1 MLMLSESARA
11 TRASESRYR
20 IDAPNAR
27 SRSVKV
33 IALDGPSERVLR
45 RLAEGAW
52 QHATFLRAP
61 GGSAPAQPVGGWLAG
76 LAGETMNLIEQIASA
91 NTIVTLSTAGENSEM
106 AAIVAEACRAQGKL
120 LTALILD
127 ADGGSEANLLKTLV
141 PLRPY
146 ASMLV
151 VAHGEDYVE
160 TMLTA
165 LRA

>member
-1 MLMLSESARA
+1 
-11 TRASESRYR
+11 
-20 IDAPNAR
+20 
-27 SRSVKV
+27 
-33 IALDGPSERVLR
+33 
-45 RLAEGAW
+45 
-52 QHATFLRAP
+52 
-61 GGSAPAQPVGGWLAG
+61 
-76 LAGETMNLIEQIASA
+76 MNLIEEIASA
-91 NTIVTLSTAGENSEM
+91 DTIVTLSTAGENSEM
-106 AAIVAEACRAQGKL
+106 ADVVAEACRAQGKL

-146 ASMLV
+146 AAMLV

>member
-1 MLMLSESARA
+1 MLSESARA
-11 TRASESRYR
+11 TRVEESRFR
-20 IDAPNAR
+20 IEAPN
-27 SRSVKV
+27 SRPHAVKV
-33 IALDGPSERVLR
+33 IALDAPSERVLR
-45 RLAEGAW
+45 QLAQSQW
-52 QHATFLRAP
+52 SNATFLRTP
-61 GGSAPAQPVGGWLAG
+61 GAPAPSQPVGGWLVS
-76 LAGETMNLIEQIASA
+76 LAGETMNLIEEIASA
-91 NTIVTLSTAGENSEM
+91 DIVVTLSTAGENSEM
-106 AAIVAEACRAQGKL
+106 ADVVAEACRAKSKM

-127 ADGGSEANLLKTLV
+127 AHGASEEKLLKTLV

>member
-1 MLMLSESARA
+1 MLSESARA
-11 TRASESRYR
+11 TRAEESRFR
-20 IDAPNAR
+20 IDAPNSHPRA
-27 SRSVKV
+27 VKV
-33 IALDGPSERVLR
+33 IALDVPSERVLR
-45 RLAEGAW
+45 TLAQGKWEN
-52 QHATFLRAP
+52 ATFLRAP
-61 GGSAPAQPVGGWLAG
+61 GERVPAQPVGGWLAS
-76 LAGETMNLIEQIASA
+76 LAGETMNLIEEIAA
-91 NTIVTLSTAGENSEM
+91 ADIVVTLSTAGENSEM
-106 AAIVAEACRAQGKL
+106 AGVIAEACRAKSKM

-127 ADGGSEANLLKTLV
+127 AQGGSEANLLKTLV

>member
-1 MLMLSESARA
+1 MLSESARA
-11 TRASESRYR
+11 TRAEESRFR
-20 IDAPNAR
+20 IEAPN
-27 SRSVKV
+27 SRPRAIKV
-33 IALDGPSERVLR
+33 IALDAPSERVLR
-45 RLAEGAW
+45 TLAQGKW
-52 QHATFLRAP
+52 QNATFLRTP
-61 GGSAPAQPVGGWLAG
+61 GERAPAQAIGGWLAS
-76 LAGETMNLIEQIASA
+76 LAGETMNLIEEIAGA
-91 NTIVTLSTAGENSEM
+91 DVVVTLSTAGENSEM
-106 AAIVAEACRAQGKL
+106 AGVVAEACRAKGKM

-127 ADGGSEANLLKTLV
+127 AQGGSEANLLKTLV

>member
-1 MLMLSESARA
+1 MLSESARA
-11 TRASESRYR
+11 TRASESRFR

-27 SRSVKV
+27 PRAIKV
-33 IALDGPSERVLR
+33 IALDVPSEGVLR

-52 QHATFLRAP
+52 ENATFLRTPA
-61 GGSAPAQPVGGWLAG
+61 GAAPAQPVGGWLAG
-76 LAGETMNLIEQIASA
+76 LAGETMNLIEEIASA
-91 NTIVTLSTAGENSEM
+91 DTIVTLSTAGENSEM
-106 AAIVAEACRAQGKL
+106 ADVVAEACRAQGKL

-146 ASMLV
+146 AAMLV

>member
-1 MLMLSESARA
+1 MLSESARA
-11 TRASESRYR
+11 TRREESRFR

-27 SRSVKV
+27 PRAIKV
-33 IALDGPSERVLR
+33 IALDQPSERVLR
-45 RLAEGAW
+45 RLAEGDWAN
-52 QHATFLRAP
+52 AMFLRAP
-61 GGSAPAQPVGGWLAG
+61 AGTARSQPVGGWLAG

-91 NTIVTLSTAGENSEM
+91 DTIVTLSTAGENSEM
-106 AAIVAEACRAQGKL
+106 AGVVAEACRAQGKL

-127 ADGGSEANLLKTLV
+127 VDGGPEANLLKTLV

-146 ASMLV
+146 AAMLV

>member
-1 MLMLSESARA
+1 MLSESARA
-11 TRASESRYR
+11 TRAEESRFR
-20 IDAPNAR
+20 IEAPN
-27 SRSVKV
+27 SRPRAIKV
-33 IALDGPSERVLR
+33 IALDAPSERVLR
-45 RLAEGAW
+45 TLAQGKW
-52 QHATFLRAP
+52 QNARFLRTPGERAP
-61 GGSAPAQPVGGWLAG
+61 SQAIGGWLAS
-76 LAGETMNLIEQIASA
+76 LAGETMNLIEEIAGA
-91 NTIVTLSTAGENSEM
+91 DVVVTLSTAGENSEM
-106 AAIVAEACRAQGKL
+106 AGVVAEACRAKGKM

-127 ADGGSEANLLKTLV
+127 AQGGSEANLLKTLV

>member
-1 MLMLSESARA
+1 MLSESARA
-11 TRASESRYR
+11 TRAEESRFR
-20 IDAPNAR
+20 IDAPN
-27 SRSVKV
+27 SRPRAIKV
-33 IALDGPSERVLR
+33 IALDAPSERVLR
-45 RLAEGAW
+45 TLAQGKW
-52 QHATFLRAP
+52 QNATFLRAP
-61 GGSAPAQPVGGWLAG
+61 GERAPGQPVGGWLAS
-76 LAGETMNLIEQIASA
+76 LAGETMNLIEEIASA
-91 NTIVTLSTAGENSEM
+91 DIVVTLSTAGENSEM
-106 AAIVAEACRAQGKL
+106 AGVVAEACRAKSKM

-127 ADGGSEANLLKTLV
+127 AQGGPEEKLLKTLV

>member
-1 MLMLSESARA
+1 MLSESARA
-11 TRASESRYR
+11 TRREESRYR

-27 SRSVKV
+27 PRAIKV

-45 RLAEGAW
+45 RLAEGSW
-52 QHATFLRAP
+52 TNATFLRAP
-61 GGSAPAQPVGGWLAG
+61 TGAAPAQPVGGWLAG

-91 NTIVTLSTAGENSEM
+91 DTIVTLSTAGENSEM
-106 AAIVAEACRAQGKL
+106 AGVVAEACRAQGKL

-127 ADGGSEANLLKTLV
+127 AEGGSEADLLKTLV

-146 ASMLV
+146 AAMLV

>member
-1 MLMLSESARA
+1 MLSESARA
-11 TRASESRYR
+11 TRASEARYR
-20 IDAPNAR
+20 IEAPNAR
-27 SRSVKV
+27 PRTIKV

-45 RLAEGAW
+45 RLAQGRWAN
-52 QHATFLRAP
+52 ATFLRAP
-61 GGSAPAQPVGGWLAG
+61 SGPAPAQAIGGWLAG
-76 LAGETMNLIEQIASA
+76 VAGETMNLIEQIASA
-91 NTIVTLSTAGENSEM
+91 DTIVTLSTAGENSEM
-106 AAIVAEACRAQGKL
+106 AGVVAEACRALGKL

-146 ASMLV
+146 AAMLV

>member
-1 MLMLSESARA
+1 MLSESARA
-11 TRASESRYR
+11 TTREEQRYR
-20 IDAPNAR
+20 IDAPNAQPR
-27 SRSVKV
+27 AIKV
-33 IALDGPSERVLR
+33 IALDTPSEHVLR
-45 RLAEGAW
+45 RLAEGSW
-52 QHATFLRAP
+52 ENATFLCTP
-61 GGSAPAQPVGGWLAG
+61 SSSAPVQPVGGWLAG
-76 LAGETMNLIEQIASA
+76 LAGETMNLIDQIATA
-91 NTIVTLSTAGENSEM
+91 DVIVTLSTAGENSEM
-106 AAIVAEACRAQGKL
+106 AGIVAEACRAQGKL

-146 ASMLV
+146 AAMLV

>member
-1 MLMLSESARA
+1 MLSESARA
-11 TRASESRYR
+11 TRASESRFR

-27 SRSVKV
+27 PRAIKV
-33 IALDGPSERVLR
+33 IALDVPSEGVLR

-52 QHATFLRAP
+52 ENATFLRTPA
-61 GGSAPAQPVGGWLAG
+61 GAEPAQPVGGWLAG
-76 LAGETMNLIEQIASA
+76 LAGETMNLIEEIASA
-91 NTIVTLSTAGENSEM
+91 DTIVTLSTAGENSEM
-106 AAIVAEACRAQGKL
+106 AGVVAEACRAQGKL

-146 ASMLV
+146 AAMLV

-160 TMLTA
+160 SMLTA